1 MNTRIKSFAAGASLL
16 LLCTASTVALADG
29 MPYGFIQPPA
39 PHIIP
44 DTPDNTGAVNTTDTV
59 RERVSGTAQAQT
71 QLPKPLPP
79 QPRGSVIEV
88 QPNTSFFGLSVGEY
102 DPFRHGDRATSFNAE
117 LQPGLRVLGV
127 LQPLFGAMATTKGSA
142 MAYAG
147 LGVPFHITRHV
158 FLMPSV
164 GLGIYRAGGGYDLN
178 RTFVGRFGAE
188 LAYQFDNK
196 SRLGLNFDVITNGR
210 STAARD
216 RTEMLALTY
225 TQPFNLFSGESRNDM
240 AAPQTYNAPV
250 QQAAPAQAEPTAP
263 VTTQTITPADLAPA
277 QASAPTALAPA
288 PAPAAAPAKTS
299 PSNSSAFPDAVPSS
313 LTPAEENT
321 NAFP

>member
-16 LLCTASTVALADG
+16 LLCTASSAALADG

-44 DTPDNTGAVNTTDTV
+44 DTPDNTGAVNTTGTV
-59 RERVSGTAQAQT
+59 SEQVSGGAPAQSA
-71 QLPKPLPP
+71 LPKPLPP
-79 QPRGSVIEV
+79 QPRESVIEV

-147 LGVPFHITRHV
+147 LGVPFHLTRHV
-158 FLMPSV
+158 FLMPSA

-178 RTFVGRFGAE
+178 RTVVGRFGAE
-188 LAYQFDNK
+188 LAYQFDDQ

-210 STAARD
+210 STNAHD

-225 TQPFNLFSGESRNDM
+225 TRPFNLFSGPVHDM
-240 AAPQTYNAPV
+240 ATPEANNAPV
-250 QQAAPAQAEPTAP
+250 QTYAPAQTAAPPAQAEPAAP

-277 QASAPTALAPA
+277 A
-288 PAPAAAPAKTS
+288 PAPAASSTTS
-299 PSNSSAFPDAVPSS
+299 PAQNPAFPTAAPSS